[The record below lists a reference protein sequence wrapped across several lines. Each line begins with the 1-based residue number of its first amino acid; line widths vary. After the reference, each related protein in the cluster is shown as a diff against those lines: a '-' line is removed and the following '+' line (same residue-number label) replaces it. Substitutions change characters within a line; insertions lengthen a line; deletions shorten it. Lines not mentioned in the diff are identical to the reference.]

1 MVHTKIPKDTLLTK
15 EGEKKTNL
23 LLIKKGEVLV
33 FITKKSAVIPLGKLG
48 PGDYLGELSFFDKR
62 PRSAY
67 SICLTNV
74 EVEVYEDEELSK
86 EIPNWLKEFG
96 SSLAHK
102 IRDNDRR
109 LEEAQFRPRPIG
121 EQITLTQEEQGRI
134 YKLITQPK

>member
-1 MVHTKIPKDTLLTK
+1 MVNTKVPKDTFLTT

-23 LLIKKGEVLV
+23 IQILKGEILV
-33 FITKKSAVIPLGKLG
+33 FVTKKSAIIPLGKLG

-67 SICLTNV
+67 SIALTNV
-74 EVEVYEDEELSK
+74 EIKLYEDDELNQ

-96 SSLAHK
+96 CSLAKK

-121 EQITLTQEEQGRI
+121 EQITLTQEEQSRI